1 MQHDVRLLVS
11 FTSAVSL
18 CLILVKNEA
27 CTDFVKLF
35 VGTICGDRAPQVHEF
50 NPFDLNQVCGRNT

>member
-18 CLILVKNEA
+18 CLIFEA

-35 VGTICGDRAPQVHEF
+35 VGTVCGDRAPQVHEF
-50 NPFDLNQVCGRNT
+50 NPFDLNQVCGKNT